1 MKTKL
6 RTVNANGVTYEAL
19 MFVCP
24 GCVAGG
30 PNGYDGIHLLPV
42 NCDLTEINK
51 PAWNWNGDLE
61 KPTLSPSILSQGY
74 CRCHSF
80 LTDGV
85 FNFLTDSDHPLS
97 GQSVPMPDLPDWAE
111 ELSDDDEEESQT

>member
-1 MKTKL
+1 MKAVL
-6 RTVNANGVTYEAL
+6 RTVDDHGVTYDHL
-19 MFVCP
+19 LFVCP

-30 PNGYDGIHLLPV
+30 PEGYEGIHALPV
-42 NCDLTEINK
+42 NVEVEINK
-51 PAWNWNGDLE
+51 PSWKWNGDLE
-61 KPTLSPSILSQGY
+61 KPTLHPSILSQGY

-97 GQSVPMPDLPDWAE
+97 GQSVPMPDLPDWAA
-111 ELSDDDEEESQT
+111 ELYEDEGESND

>member
-6 RTVNANGVTYEAL
+6 RTVNDGNITYDAL

-30 PNGYDGIHLLPV
+30 SEGYDGVHMLAV
-42 NCDLTEINK
+42 NSEVK
-51 PAWNWNGDLE
+51 SPSWNWNGDLE

-74 CRCHSF
+74 SRCHSF
-80 LTDGV
+80 LRDGV
-85 FNFLTDSDHPLS
+85 FQFLEDSDHPLS
-97 GQSVPMPDLPDWAE
+97 GQSVPIPELPTWAE
-111 ELSDDDEEESQT
+111 ELSDEGDDDE